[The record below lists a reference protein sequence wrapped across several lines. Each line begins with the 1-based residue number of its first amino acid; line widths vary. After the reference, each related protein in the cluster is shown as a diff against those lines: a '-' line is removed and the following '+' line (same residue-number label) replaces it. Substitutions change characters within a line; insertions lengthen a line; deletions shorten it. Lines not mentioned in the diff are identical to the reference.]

1 MRKHFIRLCC
11 VLALGVS
18 TGATAADIQSIAECA
33 REKQQAQMAG
43 IDNYAVVVEIMGH
56 QTPQYFER
64 VTVSSPAGGTHES
77 FVMVPPDEIARRQ
90 DDGGMSAEGL
100 EHYADGLRM
109 TGDALEA
116 EILKSGLPVDM
127 IYSRGPPPGEEP
139 WASPNPSVMM
149 GSMADFAEYAAEAK
163 RRRSEG
169 VPAANDTETIFA
181 NAELVGT
188 ADVNGRSA
196 WHLRSDGLNITQVTD
211 GQQFTINTVDYW
223 MDRNDCVPLKFHMK
237 GKASG
242 DDGKPRDIF
251 IEKTDSDYRQVPGT
265 KMLLSYAQTMRMGG
279 VLTPAEE
286 KQMAEARVQ
295 MAEFEKQMA
304 AMPASQRAMM
314 ESMMGS
320 QMEQMRKM
328 IETGAFE
335 TEMRVID
342 VRVNEGIDG
351 LAALTRPM
359 GVPMGGAATGA
370 GPDLGLV
377 GMVQRDL
384 KTLGYYD
391 GDVNGELTKPT
402 VVAIS
407 RYQAE
412 NGMEVT
418 GQATPQLA
426 GILSAAV
433 SARN

>member
-1 MRKHFIRLCC
+1 MREHFIRLCC

-43 IDNYAVVVEIMGH
+43 INNYAVLVEIMGH
-56 QTPQYFER
+56 AAPQYFER
-64 VTVSSPAGGTHES
+64 VTAASPAGGTHES

-90 DDGGMSAEGL
+90 DDGGMSAEAL

-109 TGDALEA
+109 TGDALETEA
-116 EILKSGLPVDM
+116 LNSGLPVDM
-127 IYSRGPPPGEEP
+127 IFSRGPPPGEEP

-163 RRRSEG
+163 RRRSDG
-169 VPAANDTETIFA
+169 VPAANDAERIFA

-188 ADVNGRSA
+188 EDVNGRSA
-196 WHLRSDGLNITQVTD
+196 WHLRSDDLDITQVTD
-211 GQQFTINTVDYW
+211 GRQFTINTVDYW

-242 DDGKPRDIF
+242 DDGRPRDIF
-251 IEKTDSDYRQVPGT
+251 IEKTEHDYRQVPGT
-265 KMLLSYAQTMRMGG
+265 DMLLSYAQTMRMGG

-286 KQMAEARVQ
+286 KRMAEARVQ
-295 MAEFEKQMA
+295 MAELEKQMA

-328 IETGAFE
+328 LDSGAFE
-335 TEMRVID
+335 MEMRVVD
-342 VRVNEGIDG
+342 VRVNEGIEG

-359 GVPMGGAATGA
+359 GMG
-370 GPDLGLV
+370 
-377 GMVQRDL
+377 
-384 KTLGYYD
+384 
-391 GDVNGELTKPT
+391 N
-402 VVAIS
+402 
-407 RYQAE
+407 
-412 NGMEVT
+412 
-418 GQATPQLA
+418 
-426 GILSAAV
+426 
-433 SARN
+433 

>member
-1 MRKHFIRLCC
+1 MRDHFIRLCC

-33 REKQQAQMAG
+33 REKQEAQMAG

-56 QTPQYFER
+56 RAPQYFER
-64 VTVSSPAGGTHES
+64 VKTVSPAGTTYES

-90 DDGGMSAEGL
+90 DDGGASSEAL

-116 EILKSGLPVDM
+116 ETRKSGLPVDM
-127 IYSRGPPPGEEP
+127 IYAQGPPPGEEP

-163 RRRSEG
+163 RRKSEG
-169 VPAANDTETIFA
+169 VPAANDSEKIFA

-196 WHLRSDGLNITQVTD
+196 WHLRSDDLDITQVTD

-242 DDGKPRDIF
+242 DGGAPRDIF
-251 IEKTDSDYRQVPGT
+251 IEKVDHEYREVPDTD
-265 KMLLSYAQTMRMGG
+265 MLIPYTQTMRMGG
-279 VLTPAEE
+279 VLSPAEE

-295 MAEFEKQMA
+295 MEEFEKQMA

-320 QMEQMRKM
+320 QMDTLRKM
-328 IETGAFE
+328 IDTGGFE
-335 TEMRVID
+335 MEMRVVD
-342 VRVNEGIDG
+342 VRVNEGIEG
-351 LAALTRPM
+351 LAALASPM
-359 GVPMGGAATGA
+359 GIPMGGAATGS

-384 KTLGYYD
+384 KTLGYY
-391 GDVNGELTKPT
+391 GSDVNGELTKMT

-433 SARN
+433 GARN

>member
-1 MRKHFIRLCC
+1 MRDHFIRLCC

-33 REKQQAQMAG
+33 REKQEAQMAG

-56 QTPQYFER
+56 RAPQYFER
-64 VTVSSPAGGTHES
+64 VKTVSPAGTTYES

-90 DDGGMSAEGL
+90 DDGGASSEAL

-116 EILKSGLPVDM
+116 ETRKSGLPVDM
-127 IYSRGPPPGEEP
+127 IYAQGPPPGEEP

-163 RRRSEG
+163 RRKSEG
-169 VPAANDTETIFA
+169 VPAANDSEKIFA

-196 WHLRSDGLNITQVTD
+196 WHLRSDDLDITQVTD

-223 MDRNDCVPLKFHMK
+223 MDREDCVPLKFHME

-242 DDGKPRDIF
+242 DDGRPRDIF
-251 IEKTDSDYRQVPGT
+251 IEKTDHDYRQVPGT
-265 KMLLSYAQTMRMGG
+265 EMLMSYTQTMRMGG
-279 VLTPAEE
+279 VLTPAEQ
-286 KQMAEARVQ
+286 KQMAEARVK
-295 MAEFEKQMA
+295 MEEFEKQMA

-320 QMEQMRKM
+320 QMDTLRKM
-328 IETGAFE
+328 IDTGGFE
-335 TEMRVID
+335 MEMRVVE
-342 VRVNEGIDG
+342 VRVNEGIEG
-351 LAALTRPM
+351 LAALASPM
-359 GVPMGGAATGA
+359 GIPTGDAAPGA
-370 GPDLGLV
+370 GADLGLV

-391 GDVNGELTKPT
+391 GDVNGELTKMT

-407 RYQAE
+407 RYEAE

-433 SARN
+433 GARN